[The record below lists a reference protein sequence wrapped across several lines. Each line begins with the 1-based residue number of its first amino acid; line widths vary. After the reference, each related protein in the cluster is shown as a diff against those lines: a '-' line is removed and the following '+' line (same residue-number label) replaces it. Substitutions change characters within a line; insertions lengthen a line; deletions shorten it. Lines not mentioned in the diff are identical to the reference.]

1 MSDGMEIR
9 VVLDGPEPVYKQIA
23 DAVRAMCVSGKLEPG
38 MKLPTVRELAA
49 ALGIH
54 FNTVAVAY
62 RALADEG
69 WLSLEGRRGA
79 IVEYRKQP
87 GAPDKDAQTSEGKR
101 LRHLV
106 AELRGNGFKQE
117 WILKQVN
124 DALEAQSG

>member
-49 ALGIH
+49 SLGIH

-62 RALADEG
+62 RLLAEDG

-79 IVEYRKQP
+79 VVEYRKQP
-87 GAPDKDAQTSEGKR
+87 GAPDRDAQTSEGQR

-117 WILKQVN
+117 WILNQVMK
-124 DALEAQSG
+124 ALEAQG

>member
-49 ALGIH
+49 SLGIH

-62 RALADEG
+62 RVLADEG

-79 IVEYRKQP
+79 LVEDRKQP
-87 GAPDKDAQTSEGKR
+87 KAPDKAAQANEGRR

-106 AELRGNGFKQE
+106 AELRGKGFGNE
-117 WILKQVN
+117 WILKELMA
-124 DALEAQSG
+124 ALEAQG